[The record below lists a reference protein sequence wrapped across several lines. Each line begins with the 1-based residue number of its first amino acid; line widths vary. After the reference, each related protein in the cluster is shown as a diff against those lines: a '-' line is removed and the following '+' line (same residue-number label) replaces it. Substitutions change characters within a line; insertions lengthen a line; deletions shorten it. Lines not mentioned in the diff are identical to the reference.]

1 MEQGILFTTVVTS
14 VQKQGSCSALALAYC
29 TAQVT
34 RNSLPLCKLNSIA
47 VLSFSFRCSFDLHS
61 NSTSRYCT
69 ILGRPLGHL
78 ARVQLEPFVVVS
90 LQSFAFCYGCSYFR
104 WHLLFLLRTV
114 SVLMLWQ
121 ENFMLLTKY
130 RKTRKLISTPAGLI
144 SLTSRSFQE
153 KRVLASHFLHRFLL

>member
-1 MEQGILFTTVVTS
+1 VFKSREVVLPWLLLTALPKLQGTVCPCVNWTQLFPT
-14 VQKQGSCSALALAYC
+14 
-29 TAQVT
+29 
-34 RNSLPLCKLNSIA
+34 
-47 VLSFSFRCSFDLHS
+47 LSFSFLCSFVSHS
-61 NSTSRYCT
+61 NSTPGYCT
-69 ILGRPLGHL
+69 TVGNLLGHL